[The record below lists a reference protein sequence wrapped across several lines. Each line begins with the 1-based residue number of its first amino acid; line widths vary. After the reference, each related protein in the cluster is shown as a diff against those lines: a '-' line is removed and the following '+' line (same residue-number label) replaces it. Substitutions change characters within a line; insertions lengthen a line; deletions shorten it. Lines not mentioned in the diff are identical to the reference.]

1 MIINAK
7 SSKDEIISNGVELI
21 DSQESKIKR
30 LEEQQRILI
39 ALLATVFISSV
50 LF

>member
-1 MIINAK
+1 MVINSK

-21 DSQESKIKR
+21 DSQEATIKK
-30 LEEQQRILI
+30 LEEQQKILI

>member
-1 MIINAK
+1 MVINSK

-21 DSQESKIKR
+21 DDQESKIKR